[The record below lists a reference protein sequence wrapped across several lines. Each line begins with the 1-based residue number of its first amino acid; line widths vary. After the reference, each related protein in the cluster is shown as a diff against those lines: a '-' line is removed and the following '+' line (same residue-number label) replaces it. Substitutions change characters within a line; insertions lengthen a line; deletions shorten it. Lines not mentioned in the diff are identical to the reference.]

1 MAEDVKIYVS
11 ETVERIDVKVS
22 DPFPVSVIPTGT
34 LEINDIKANTLSSV
48 EAGGSIPAEIYS
60 WFKDKF
66 ALLVDKLLSSWVH
79 GLIFITKAIDEAL
92 TSLQS
97 TVSEHATSLEV
108 IDTQI
113 ETIQQNVTLLDGR
126 IEELEN
132 DEKLILSY
140 VVPVDTAA
148 VIIDKDKHGNPL
160 NLTGEVEIC
169 RLSIFGCNNAASN
182 VNTIFIND
190 INENIY
196 RQTYGQAIYG
206 INSRGGYAYSN
217 TRHNIIIANS
227 SIFWISEIECADD
240 INTSPSLSRQV
251 GHSISSLRQINSITK
266 LEFKDGDG
274 TKLIKA
280 GTIITIRRK

>member
-48 EAGGSIPAEIYS
+48 EAGGSIPAETYS

-108 IDTQI
+108 INGRLDAI
-113 ETIQQNVTLLDGR
+113 ED
-126 IEELEN
+126 
-132 DEKLILSY
+132 KLILEY
-140 VVPVDTAA
+140 IVPLDAYS

-169 RLSIFGCNNAASN
+169 RLSIFGCNNAVSN
-182 VNTIFIND
+182 GNTIYIND

-196 RQTYGQAIYG
+196 RQTILPTFYG

-227 SIFWISEIECADD
+227 SIFWISEIECSND
-240 INTSPSLSRQV
+240 INTVPTQYRYL

-274 TKLIKA
+274 TILIKA

>member
-97 TVSEHATSLEV
+97 TVSEHTTSLEV
-108 IDTQI
+108 IDGRVDDI
-113 ETIQQNVTLLDGR
+113 EQNVTLLDGR

-132 DEKLILSY
+132 DDNIILYY
-140 VVPVDTAA
+140 VVPVDTTA
-148 VIIDKDKHGNPL
+148 IDLTVDKNGNPL
-160 NLTGEVEIC
+160 NFQDGDAFEIVINVKLYSAVNRINLRFNNNSNSIYKIGTNELDYFYTAGSNYLSQYSSLYINLINGEVQGYLINHSKTSTGGYTSQNYAFHTEG
-169 RLSIFGCNNAASN
+169 L
-182 VNTIFIND
+182 NT
-190 INENIY
+190 ENISVIKLY
-196 RQTYGQAIYG
+196 M
-206 INSRGGYAYSN
+206 
-217 TRHNIIIANS
+217 
-227 SIFWISEIECADD
+227 
-240 INTSPSLSRQV
+240 SLS
-251 GHSISSLRQINSITK
+251 
-266 LEFKDGDG
+266 
-274 TKLIKA
+274 LIPS
-280 GTIITIRRK
+280 GSVILIRRR